1 MLVAAHRRS
10 ERISRRCHRH
20 PWPADFL
27 LQAQSA
33 LRVADDQ
40 ELPRLIFLNK
50 LGREEVDVEGTM
62 EQVRERFGRQAVALQ
77 NAGPSR

>member
-50 LGREEVDVEGTM
+50 LGREEADVEGTM